1 MINSFD
7 KFTERVSD
15 NEIKKIWNSH
25 RELKKNFRFFYH
37 DLLKYNKPNILEFGV
52 RHGVSTSLFL
62 DVCNQKNGFLYSIDI
77 NDYSKKFDNKNW
89 IFICSEDNNFLK
101 IETQIP
107 DKFDVI
113 FLDTIHKANH
123 VNEIFYYYYKK
134 LKQGGLFIIDD
145 ISWLPYV
152 KNASDDHF
160 FKEVNNKET
169 FEKLLSIYKYNS
181 EKFNIHFNF
190 CDTGA
195 AKIIKISNKDLEKS
209 KKLHFRDFSLK
220 NFLRKFLIIF
230 KKN

>member
-25 RELKKNFRFFYH
+25 PGVKKKFFDFFYH

-152 KNASDDHF
+152 KMHLMTIF
-160 FKEVNNKET
+160 LKK
-169 FEKLLSIYKYNS
+169 SI
-181 EKFNIHFNF
+181 
-190 CDTGA
+190 T
-195 AKIIKISNKDLEKS
+195 
-209 KKLHFRDFSLK
+209 KKRLK
-220 NFLRKFLIIF
+220 NFYQYTNITQKNLIFILTF
-230 KKN
+230 ATQVQLK